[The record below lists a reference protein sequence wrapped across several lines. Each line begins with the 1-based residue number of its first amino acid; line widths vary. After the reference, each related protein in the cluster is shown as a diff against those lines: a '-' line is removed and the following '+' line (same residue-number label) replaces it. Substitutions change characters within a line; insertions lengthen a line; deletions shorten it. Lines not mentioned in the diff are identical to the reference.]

1 MASIRSTVVWV
12 ITIPLLLIAAI
23 CRFLVFLIDFLVPKK
38 VQELIP
44 IIDVQRTFFLYA
56 SQLLAPPEK
65 KQLEHAV
72 NELQEVTGQVE
83 EIAKGYA
90 VRKAVGQSVDY
101 ALSFAVLGGLGV
113 ARWLIQHNIDP
124 ILIALFASSA
134 TVIIATLAGLFGP
147 VYELA
152 HQSKTICLEHGAYRG
167 ASLYRKLEQIFGVP
181 FMVAK
186 SSFIVLDTP
195 PVDHDTLEDFKEE
208 ISSQLSEAQQTL
220 KSLLGKDDA
229 DIPEATKQLVA
240 KLLENTENELQTL
253 NYENLRDDVSREFA
267 MLYFEQEFA
276 IRPWKRKRA
285 LKAFAK
291 QMGLSIREA
300 EDLLRLFS
308 FKLQYGQVDADF
320 VQSILISG
328 AAKGIIEKEQEYHE
342 MFEDVEM
349 NHVAIGL
356 ALGGIRFLLDHYA
369 PEPSR
374 IKRMALGVKH
384 GFITVVAM
392 PLAIAISFKNWLI
405 HLKNSTSMMFYHLK
419 KGTWIHWT
427 KIRAREIATT
437 IDGLPA
443 QIKQTIREFRTKMKA
458 ARKDEQKSWEV
469 RRKISRGIRL
479 FFGFIFIIP
488 LGIYRL
494 VRGIFRFFI
503 TTEHDVRKQF
513 QSEVAYAALVKM
525 YIELYNKLS
534 LASHVTSAY

>member
-1 MASIRSTVVWV
+1 MAFVRSFIIWL
-12 ITIPLLLIAAI
+12 ITIPLLIAAVV
-23 CRFLVFLIDFLVPKK
+23 CRFLVVLIDFFVPKK
-38 VQELIP
+38 LQELIP
-44 IIDVQRTFFLYA
+44 IIDVQRTFLLYA

-65 KQLEHAV
+65 KQLEQAV

-124 ILIALFASSA
+124 ILIAIFASSA
-134 TVIIATLAGLFGP
+134 TVIIATLAGFFGP
-147 VYELA
+147 IYELA

-167 ASLYRKLEQIFGVP
+167 ASIYRKLEQIFGVP

-195 PVDHDTLEDFKEE
+195 PVDHETLEDFKEE
-208 ISSQLSEAQQTL
+208 ISSQLSEAQRTL
-220 KSLLGKDDA
+220 KSLLGRDDA

-240 KLLENTENELQTL
+240 NLLENTENELKTL

-291 QMGLSIREA
+291 QMGLSIKEA

-308 FKLQYGQVDADF
+308 FKLQYGQVDSDF

-342 MFEDVEM
+342 VFEDVEM

-356 ALGGIRFLLDHYA
+356 ALGGIRFLLDHYT

-374 IKRMALGVKH
+374 IKRMAIGIKH
-384 GFITVVAM
+384 GFVTLFAM
-392 PLAIAISFKNWLI
+392 PLALAVSFKNWLI
-405 HLKNSTSMMFYHLK
+405 HLKNSTSMTFYHLR
-419 KGTWIHWT
+419 KGTWLHWT

-437 IDGLPA
+437 LDGLPA
-443 QIKQTIREFRTKMKA
+443 QIKQTTREFRTKLKA
-458 ARKDEQKSWEV
+458 TQKDEQKSWQLK
-469 RRKISRGIRL
+469 RKISKGL
-479 FFGFIFIIP
+479 GLALGFIFIIP
-488 LGIYRL
+488 LGLYRL
-494 VRGIFRFFI
+494 IRGIFRFFI

-534 LASHVTSAY
+534 LASHVSSAF